1 MSQPTPAHTEGLHHD
16 LGVLNRRGLIGL
28 LGGLGVAGL
37 AGCASPA
44 SGSSS
49 ATSSGTVSAASA
61 AAGSLAE
68 VPEETAG
75 PYPGDGS
82 NGVNTLNAAGIVRR
96 DLTRSF
102 GAYSGQVTGVPLT
115 VNLTVLTGAELKPV
129 AGGAVYL
136 WHCTPDG
143 NYSLYSPGHTN
154 QNYLRGVQEADAGG
168 TVTFTTVFPGC
179 YTGRW
184 PHIHFEV
191 FSSVAEATSGAG
203 QIVQT
208 SQIALPQA
216 ACEQVYA
223 TSGYGNSTRNLRQV
237 SLSSDNVFGEDGGVL
252 QLATMTGSVADG
264 FTANLTVRVEPGG
277 GVSAQGGSR
286 GPMGPGGPGGAPRG

>member
-1 MSQPTPAHTEGLHHD
+1 MNPTPAHTEGLHHD
-16 LGVLNRRGLIGL
+16 LRVLSRRGVIGL
-28 LGGLGVAGL
+28 LGGLGAAGL
-37 AGCASPA
+37 AACGSA
-44 SGSSS
+44 SSS
-49 ATSSGTVSAASA
+49 ASTAATTTT
-61 AAGSLAE
+61 AAGALAE

-82 NGVNTLNAAGIVRR
+82 NGVNTLTADGIVRR
-96 DLTRSF
+96 DLTHSF
-102 GAYSGQVTGVPLT
+102 GSYSGQVTGVPLT
-115 VNLTVLTGAELKPV
+115 VNLTVLTGDDLKPV

-143 NYSLYSPGHTN
+143 NYSLYSQGHTD
-154 QNYLRGVQEADAGG
+154 QNYLRGVQEADANG

-179 YTGRW
+179 YAGRW

-191 FSSVAEATSGAG
+191 FSSVAEATSGSG

-216 ACEQVYA
+216 VCEQVYA
-223 TSGYGNSTRNLRQV
+223 QPGYGNSTRNLGGI
-237 SLSSDNVFGEDGGVL
+237 SLTSDNVFGEDGGVL
-252 QLATMTGSVADG
+252 QLATTAGSVAEG
-264 FTANLTVRVEPGG
+264 YTANLTVRVEPGG

-286 GPMGPGGPGGAPRG
+286 GPKGPGGMPPGGMPG